1 MYNIYGSL
9 NNFQYEALRSCYR
22 LVEPGRKDVKI
33 LYKIGDCNVNLVLNV
48 QKQLKEA
55 EAKAAL
61 EEEKR
66 RQQVTENTQT

>member
-9 NNFQYEALRSCYR
+9 NKFQYEALRSCYR
-22 LVEPGRKDVKI
+22 LVEPEGKMLKFCI
-33 LYKIGDCNVNLVLNV
+33 KFGDCNVNLVLNV
-48 QKQLKEA
+48 YKQLKEA